1 MLNTSET
8 IKDLE
13 IIEGRRLLHDFYHDR
28 RVKNSFELRTL
39 FDCWRLCR
47 KGTEVQFGD
56 GRRVRFETYLGWK
69 LGTRVF
75 VEEILSRYY
84 FNFIQGLV
92 YLGALIVLITLALY
106 LAGQTVWFAYAGF
119 MVEALFLLLLAVVTA
134 YSPNDDLHASPHGLN
149 LPETLLSSI
158 NTSIHEMTNAVSDL
172 FRLISQTDIRQDVL
186 LTRLTESISKM
197 NAESSHSFAEKLD
210 QTNGIL
216 KEYAEISRARLD
228 SILHSQ
234 REAVEKAAQLLEA
247 MERGRE
253 GGSPV

>member
-56 GRRVRFETYLGWK
+56 GRRVRFETHLGWK

-92 YLGALIVLITLALY
+92 YLGALFVLLALAVY
-106 LAGQTVWFAYAGF
+106 LAGETVWFAYAGF
-119 MVEALFLLLLAVVTA
+119 FVEAFFLLLLALVTA
-134 YSPNDDLHASPHGLN
+134 YSPGDDLHASPHGLN
-149 LPETLLSSI
+149 LPESLLTSI

-197 NAESSHSFAEKLD
+197 NAESSHTFAEKLD
-210 QTNGIL
+210 QTNMIL
-216 KEYAEISRARLD
+216 KEYTEVSRTKL
-228 SILHSQ
+228 
-234 REAVEKAAQLLEA
+234 EGLLEQQQEA
-247 MERGRE
+247 TRETQHLLAVLARGQSSRQDA
-253 GGSPV
+253 